1 VCACPPQTDKA
12 TLSTSYKDVSRPVP
26 SPVPL
31 GASGSGWGSG
41 HQFGGS
47 ATYQEFVTRPPSCES
62 VPSHPFTLRSGK
74 SSGWA
79 ESVLKVAGVATF
91 PHRGAMLLNPSP
103 AILVGIFSP
112 LSENGS
118 PSPAGILFSFP
129 AGIFSRRAA
138 AICTLGLSRRGPDFR
153 CADCSP
159 QRHGSTVF
167 DPEAQTRRE
176 LAEVQDTKA
185 FEILSAFVTSW

>member
-138 AICTLGLSRRGPDFR
+138 AICTLGLSRRGPGHQFR
-153 CADCSP
+153 
-159 QRHGSTVF
+159 GSATY
-167 DPEAQTRRE
+167 Q
-176 LAEVQDTKA
+176 K
-185 FEILSAFVTSW
+185 FVTRPDPLSVNVSRLTLSPSPGTPDEGCAMKRPE